1 MIRPRKIRISTWTR
15 RFRSSIVIERYEED
29 SSHASLKF
37 LAFLRFSFFPPL
49 PFSFDP
55 CFFLSFFS
63 TRFVCLY
70 TSNGDERIRGKNRE
84 NSPFAYAL
92 EFHKCFEQCTVILE
106 FPEFFFYN
114 CFFIRL
120 QYFLPI
126 LIPVYIKT
134 FLLLEFNLS
143 LPLISINHIPPR
155 VSYLHN
161 RVRFIRQSSIFH
173 PC

>member
-1 MIRPRKIRISTWTR
+1 MIRPRKIRISTC
-15 RFRSSIVIERYEED
+15 FRSSIVIERYEED

-70 TSNGDERIRGKNRE
+70 TSNGDERIRGKIRRE
-84 NSPFAYAL
+84 FSFCIRSRVSQV
-92 EFHKCFEQCTVILE
+92 FRTCTVILE
-106 FPEFFFYN
+106 FPEFFFYI

-120 QYFLPI
+120 QYFLPT

>member
-1 MIRPRKIRISTWTR
+1 MFPLEHSHRKVRR
-15 RFRSSIVIERYEED
+15 RFVSRVSQIPSFP
-29 SSHASLKF
+29 SLLF
-37 LAFLRFSFFPPL
+37 FSLLSLFPLIPV
-49 PFSFDP
+49 F
-55 CFFLSFFS
+55 FFLFFS

-70 TSNGDERIRGKNRE
+70 TSNGDERIRGKIRRE
-84 NSPFAYAL
+84 FSFCIRSRVSQV
-92 EFHKCFEQCTVILE
+92 FRTCTVILE

-120 QYFLPI
+120 QYFLPT

>member
-84 NSPFAYAL
+84 NSPFAYASS
-92 EFHKCFEQCTVILE
+92 FTSVSNVHS
-106 FPEFFFYN
+106 
-114 CFFIRL
+114 
-120 QYFLPI
+120 YFRVSQI
-126 LIPVYIKT
+126 
-134 FLLLEFNLS
+134 FLL
-143 LPLISINHIPPR
+143 
-155 VSYLHN
+155 YL
-161 RVRFIRQSSIFH
+161 FLYSSSIFFTYIDT
-173 PC
+173 CLY